1 MTLYHK
7 WDVKFGFNFALIQF
21 FMLIS
26 GGLGGVLVIALN
38 IYWYSLE
45 HSMQHFVA
53 KRESNDHNSY
63 LNMNITENSVIQLIF
78 E

>member
-1 MTLYHK
+1 MG
-7 WDVKFGFNFALIQF
+7 WDVKTGFTFALQF

-38 IYWYSLE
+38 IYWYS
-45 HSMQHFVA
+45 VP

-63 LNMNITENSVIQLIF
+63 LNMDITENSLIQLIF